1 MAEVTLTTFLEW
13 RVNNSNMLNARR
25 QLTEGFPNIYHSI
38 DWVKLD
44 LFSHVGQ
51 QSKEKGHL
59 RYLGRSVFS
68 VGVTR

>member
-25 QLTEGFPNIYHSI
+25 QLTEGFPNVNHSI
-38 DWVKLD
+38 DWVKPD
-44 LFSHVGQ
+44 LFSHVGH

-59 RYLGRSVFS
+59 HYLGRSVFS
-68 VGVTR
+68 VTR